1 MLVYQSVPAL
11 LWFIRVTSGHQAAW
25 TLRFVTVTSDASGIR
40 KARYLFREMW
50 LWTERDLAL
59 YAVVGLFLLEVYV
72 AWTHGVWCMIA
83 IPKHPATVAKKIMI
97 LFPVRYEPE
106 KKARCGGLAFSTDP
120 RVMTK
125 RPGKAGYHDD
135 MTGTD
140 PTFDIPIIRLLTLV

>member
-97 LFPVRYEPE
+97 LFPSE
-106 KKARCGGLAFSTDP
+106 
-120 RVMTK
+120 
-125 RPGKAGYHDD
+125 
-135 MTGTD
+135 
-140 PTFDIPIIRLLTLV
+140 I